1 MSLPPVFPATYYK
14 LLAQGARKLSM
25 SRTKLAVTAVRHYL
39 KAIAG
44 KNAPRTKA
52 LGSEDLA
59 QKFAEAQRKIAKEWW
74 STLSPE
80 EKAAR
85 TKKANQARWPPKT
98 K

>member
-1 MSLPPVFPATYYK
+1 MSLPPVFPASYYR
-14 LLAQGARKLSM
+14 LLARGAKELGI
-25 SRTKLAVTAVRHYL
+25 SRAKLAVTAIRHYL
-39 KAIAG
+39 KAVASQ
-44 KNAPRTKA
+44 NAPKAKA

-85 TKKANQARWPPKT
+85 TKKANQARWPK
-98 K
+98 KKK